1 MESALTDI
9 DGKMGRD
16 VKEVYVGAERALDR
30 QTDPA
35 TGQLQP
41 GLVPDDDGD
50 LPRRSLGWVGVQA
63 EARRQRHRRALSHP
77 GLLSDVAMAG
87 LETATGLSIPER
99 IRANRQTG

>member
-1 MESALTDI
+1 MGPSALRI
-9 DGKMGRD
+9 
-16 VKEVYVGAERALDR
+16 A

-41 GLVPDDDGD
+41 GLVLDDDGD

-63 EARRQRHRRALSHP
+63 EARRHRRALSYP
-77 GLLSDVAMAG
+77 GLLSRRGDGRAG
-87 LETATGLSIPER
+87 DGDGAVHPER